1 MQYIFSDLKI
11 HCIMNDLPE
20 RGRIGRRDTF
30 TRLGVTNGKDILDTQ
45 IINMYDRS
53 YEWTDAAIC
62 YLAQIFPLVH
72 AGLYDVIT
80 EQRFQI

>member
-53 YEWTDAAIC
+53 YEWTDMLFGANIP
-62 YLAQIFPLVH
+62 IGPRGFV
-72 AGLYDVIT
+72 
-80 EQRFQI
+80 